1 MEEVLNIAV
10 CLFMIDG
17 QRLITT
23 FPIYRNNLLEENF
36 DEGMMIEI
44 LNKSPL
50 FILIK
55 SYRNEFELD
64 EFDDLVINKNNIV
77 SIKTIS

>member
-1 MEEVLNIAV
+1 MEEASSIAV
-10 CLFMIDG
+10 CLHMMDG

-23 FPIYRNNLLEENF
+23 FQSSKDATFYESL
-36 DEGMMIEI
+36 MIEV
-44 LNKSPL
+44 LNRCET
-50 FILIK
+50 FVMIK

>member
-1 MEEVLNIAV
+1 MEEAGNIAV
-10 CLFMIDG
+10 CLYMIDG

-23 FPIYRNNLLEENF
+23 FPIYKNNLLQENF
-36 DEGMMIEI
+36 YEGMMIEI
-44 LNKSPL
+44 LNKCPS

-55 SYRNEFELD
+55 SYKDEFELD
-64 EFDDLVINKNNIV
+64 AFDDLVINKNNIV

>member
-1 MEEVLNIAV
+1 MEEASNIAV
-10 CLFMIDG
+10 CLYMIDG

-23 FPIYRNNLLEENF
+23 FQASNNYAFYESL
-36 DEGMMIEI
+36 MIEI
-44 LNKSPL
+44 LNKCGT
-50 FILIK
+50 FVMIK
-55 SYRNEFELD
+55 SYRNEFVLD

>member
-44 LNKSPL
+44 LNKCPS

-55 SYRNEFELD
+55 SYRDEFQLD